1 MEEVKFPYVA
11 NYGKISEIFEK
22 IVNASEPSKLT
33 HEMLQKILGRQS
45 NSDRPFIS
53 FLKRLKFLN
62 EENVPTQYYK
72 DYRDKTKS
80 KVVMAKCLRDV
91 YADVYA
97 THEELHT
104 LDKNDLLEKFKII
117 TGFGNDS
124 KVLGNIVHS
133 FLQLV
138 ELSDFNTEI
147 SEEQETESEE
157 QETPPSIEEYPESE
171 ITKKFGFSYTINLNL
186 PATTDQ
192 RVYNAI
198 FKSLRE
204 NLLK

>member
-11 NYGKISEIFEK
+11 NYGKISEIFQK
-22 IVNASEPSKLT
+22 IGDASEPSKLT
-33 HEMLQKILGRQS
+33 HEMLQKILARQS

-62 EENVPTQYYK
+62 EENAPTQYYK

-80 KVVMAKCLRDV
+80 KIVMARCLQDV
-91 YADVYA
+91 YSDVYA
-97 THEELHT
+97 THENLHT
-104 LDKNDLLEKFKII
+104 LDKTELLEKFKII
-117 TGFGNDS
+117 TGLGSDS
-124 KVLGNIVHS
+124 KVLANIVYS
-133 FLQLV
+133 FMQLV
-138 ELSDFNTEI
+138 ELADFQTKIN
-147 SEEQETESEE
+147 EEQNSESDE
-157 QETPPSIEEYPESE
+157 QEAPPSIEEYPESE